1 VLALLAAMQLMV
13 ESGTLHVDPSLD
25 AKLPCKAN
33 AALEQAIR
41 ARLPRARVTSRG
53 ALGPNDLLVRIVGS
67 GHGYVFEVQRRD
79 GAVAMSRDLSSSC
92 EQLGEL
98 SGLILERYLAGISW
112 TGSEAGLVA
121 PPPPVPVKPAPREP
135 LPPPPLQQAPAP
147 EPADAGTAAEIGET
161 VSRPP
166 PVEPEV
172 ADLIARIGT
181 THDNDAGVVETPPPA
196 ELPHA
201 APAPAPAP
209 TPPPQPTP
217 APALSEP
224 IFSSVSVT
232 AGGGVWNGSTFEWAF
247 SLDVAVVLRE
257 RFRVAVLGL
266 ISLPHTTPIAGRG
279 SISSFDLGTFAS
291 LGVCTRGTLSLCGS
305 AVGGERFIFGSAAP
319 LQSGLPLYHLSGG
332 AIAVPALGLDA
343 HLVYVLARH
352 FIVALEV
359 LADAPLK
366 RGALSVQGVPED
378 DVATPVIDVAAT
390 LQVGVR
396 F

>member
-1 VLALLAAMQLMV
+1 VLALLAAMHLMV

-53 ALGPNDLLVRIVGS
+53 ALGPNDLLVRIVAAE
-67 GHGYVFEVQRRD
+67 HGFVFEVQRRD

-112 TGSEAGLVA
+112 SGSEAGLVA
-121 PPPPVPVKPAPREP
+121 PPPPAPAKPAPREP

-147 EPADAGTAAEIGET
+147 EPTDAGTTAEIGDT

-172 ADLIARIGT
+172 AELISRIGA
-181 THDNDAGVVETPPPA
+181 THETDAGVVETPPPA
-196 ELPHA
+196 QPPPA

-209 TPPPQPTP
+209 TPQPTP
-217 APALSEP
+217 TPASSEP
-224 IFSSVSVT
+224 IFSSLSVT
-232 AGGGVWNGSTFEWAF
+232 AGGGAWNGSTFEGAF

-257 RFRVAVLGL
+257 RIRVAVLGL
-266 ISLPHTTPIAGRG
+266 ISWPHTTPIAGRG
-279 SISSFDLGTFAS
+279 SISSFDLGTFAA

-319 LQSGLPLYHLSGG
+319 IQSGLPLYHLTGG
-332 AIAVPALGLDA
+332 AVAVPALGLDA

-359 LADAPLK
+359 LADAPLE
-366 RGALSVQGVPED
+366 RGALSVQGLPED
-378 DVATPVIDVAAT
+378 DIATPIIDVAAT